1 MFSWCSKSIS
11 LLCPTCYFWVQTL
24 LFMLPSLFVTFLQR
38 FFPLSDSVSF
48 CVTCSQAQLQAA
60 SSPGQRSEA
69 ARLGIEPDADPQL
82 IISSPQPQPPGLY
95 TDSRSLFSFP
105 LFISACLGGNTDP
118 SRLSVKYRTS
128 WWKNSTTSFQLL
140 PLHMG
145 LDTCECRI

>member
-1 MFSWCSKSIS
+1 MLSWCSKSIS
-11 LLCPTCYFWVQTL
+11 LFCPTCYFWVQTL

-38 FFPLSDSVSF
+38 FFRLSDSVSF
-48 CVTCSQAQLQAA
+48 CVTCSQAQLQSA

-69 ARLGIEPDADPQL
+69 ARPGIEPDADPQL
-82 IISSPQPQPPGLY
+82 IISSSQPQPPGLY

-118 SRLSVKYRTS
+118 SRLSVKYLTS

-140 PLHMG
+140 PLHMD

>member
-1 MFSWCSKSIS
+1 MFSWCLKSIS
-11 LLCPTCYFWVQTL
+11 LFCPTCYFWVQTL
-24 LFMLPSLFVTFLQR
+24 LFMLPSLFITFLQR
-38 FFPLSDSVSF
+38 FFRLSDSVSF

-69 ARLGIEPDADPQL
+69 ARPGIEPDADPQL
-82 IISSPQPQPPGLY
+82 IISSPQPQPPGFY

-118 SRLSVKYRTS
+118 SRLSVKYLTS
-128 WWKNSTTSFQLL
+128 WWKNSITSFQLL
-140 PLHMG
+140 PLHMD

>member
-1 MFSWCSKSIS
+1 MFSWCLKSIS
-11 LLCPTCYFWVQTL
+11 LFCPTCYFWVQTL

-38 FFPLSDSVSF
+38 FFRLSDSVSF
-48 CVTCSQAQLQAA
+48 CVTCSQAQLQA
-60 SSPGQRSEA
+60 SPGQRSEA
-69 ARLGIEPDADPQL
+69 ARPGIEPDADPQL
-82 IISSPQPQPPGLY
+82 IISSPQPQPPGFY

-118 SRLSVKYRTS
+118 SRLSVKYPTS

-140 PLHMG
+140 PLHMD